1 MKLSSFLFKSTPA
14 NNVSDIEIDEI
25 KPVEIIEISTTAI
38 VPNPFQPRKTFSD
51 ENLNELASS
60 IREIGVI
67 QPLLVREVEAGY
79 ELIAGER
86 RLRASMIAG
95 LLNVPCIVRNVNDKE
110 MAEIALI
117 ENLQRED
124 LHFFEEAIGY
134 EKLLTLFDLTQE
146 VLAKRVG
153 KNQSTIANKLRLLKI
168 SLPVRALLLA
178 GGLSERHSR
187 AILKIESEQQQMA
200 VVEKIIEAKMT
211 VKETEAYIAALR
223 SPVDAN
229 NDKPKRPT
237 FLRIVK
243 DARIFINT
251 IGELVKQM
259 NKAGLAVEV
268 SQCQDENFVT
278 ITMIVPKRK

>member
-1 MKLSSFLFKSTPA
+1 
-14 NNVSDIEIDEI
+14 
-25 KPVEIIEISTTAI
+25 
-38 VPNPFQPRKTFSD
+38 
-51 ENLNELASS
+51 
-60 IREIGVI
+60 
-67 QPLLVREVEAGY
+67 
-79 ELIAGER
+79 
-86 RLRASMIAG
+86 MIAG

-168 SLPVRALLLA
+168 SLPVRALLLS

-229 NDKPKRPT
+229 KDKPKRPT

>member
-168 SLPVRALLLA
+168 SLPVRALLLS

-229 NDKPKRPT
+229 KYKPKRPT

>member
-60 IREIGVI
+60 IREIGII

-153 KNQSTIANKLRLLKI
+153 KDQSTIANKLRLLKI

-223 SPVDAN
+223 SPADAN

-251 IGELVKQM
+251 IGELAKQM